1 MVEGNSRARLRSANN
16 NGSLPIGRRK
26 QTNET
31 VAGFFGGQVA
41 GRAHYKKAAPKKKRR
56 TEARRW

>member
-16 NGSLPIGRRK
+16 NGSLPIGRWRK
-26 QTNET
+26 TNKT
-31 VAGFFGGQVA
+31 VAGLWGQVA
-41 GRAHYKKAAPKKKRR
+41 GRTHYKKAAPKKKRR